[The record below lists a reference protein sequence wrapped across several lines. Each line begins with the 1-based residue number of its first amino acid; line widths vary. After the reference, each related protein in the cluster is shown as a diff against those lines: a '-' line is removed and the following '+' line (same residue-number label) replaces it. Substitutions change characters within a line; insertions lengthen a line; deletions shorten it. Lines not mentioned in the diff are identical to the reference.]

1 MMHHYRKIPPKIKAS
16 LSNIKT
22 GLVAVGGAMVID
34 KNQLNPILKRL
45 RIDWNVGQDLTGKR
59 DIVIPDERLGGAC
72 MSNKLRHKIIR
83 NDLRKIAVLKP
94 VYAPVWGGHRKWQMR
109 TYREYPRDVK
119 EARRQF
125 LEIFIESD
133 KDARVL
139 VKFRLSELLNPKNPR
154 FERLLIESLN
164 IAQEVFGCRG
174 CCDVYPAEDS
184 LDSYRSKI
192 RVNWTILPV
201 GTKPDKIWS
210 ILTANGNV
218 YQGKDKEKEFKER
231 YDFLMSFKG
240 TDLIVGAES
249 FERYFG
255 IKISDDLVVFDCLNY
270 GNAMYIFRKDWE
282 VLSKKSRVELLS
294 GYESKDF
301 YRIAHKKNWEHKAK
315 TIIDHLLTNYATM
328 SN

>member
-1 MMHHYRKIPPKIKAS
+1 MVQYYRKIPPKIKAS

-22 GLVAVGGAMVID
+22 GLVVVGGAMVID
-34 KNQLNPILKRL
+34 KNQLSPIVKRL
-45 RIDWNVGQDLTGKR
+45 GIDWDVGQDLTGKR
-59 DIVIPDERLGGAC
+59 AEVIPCWRLGYAC
-72 MSNKLRHKIIR
+72 RSNNLCHKTIR
-83 NDLRKIAVLKP
+83 NDLRKIDVLKP
-94 VYAPVWGGHRKWQMR
+94 VYTPVWGGHRKWQMR
-109 TYREYPRDVK
+109 TYWKYPRDVK

-139 VKFRLSELLNPKNPR
+139 VKFKLSDLLNPTDAR

-164 IAQEVFGCRG
+164 ITQEVFGYRG
-174 CCDVYPAEDS
+174 CCDVYPAEES

-218 YQGKDKEKEFKER
+218 YQGKDKERELKER

-270 GNAMYIFRKDWE
+270 GNAMYVFRKEWE
-282 VLSKKSRVELLS
+282 ALSKKARVDLLS

-301 YRIAHKKNWEHKAK
+301 YRIVHKKNWEYKAK
-315 TIIDHLLTNYATM
+315 ILIDYLMEQHTTR